1 MKRDD
6 DNAARQRGGA
16 PSEYPGQL
24 RPPRDANH
32 PPGHQDGT
40 ERKREPEPELSHL
53 GPPHLD
59 PPAIDAIFLYETW
72 ATAQQ
77 ADICIGET
85 AQPPKFWS
93 HAYLATRGGW
103 DVSSDRLP
111 YLDTTQIFY
120 VIFFGFDG

>member
-40 ERKREPEPELSHL
+40 ERERERDP
-53 GPPHLD
+53 GPT
-59 PPAIDAIFLYETW
+59 PPRPSPPSRDVGVHNDADDET
-72 ATAQQ
+72 T
-77 ADICIGET
+77 T
-85 AQPPKFWS
+85 
-93 HAYLATRGGW
+93 
-103 DVSSDRLP
+103 
-111 YLDTTQIFY
+111 TTQPTLSFRGPRTAARTPAPITTKTP
-120 VIFFGFDG
+120 VKTRTRAPTKTPGRPAGH